1 MPMNDTKNDERNQ
14 MSLRPASPLEDRCSS
29 PSVAEGRQRGS
40 TPDQQMPCEG
50 PDQQIPCEGPDQ
62 QMAWEGLRLAWEAV
76 STDVAASLE
85 GHREA

>member
-1 MPMNDTKNDERNQ
+1 MLMNDTKNDERNQ

-40 TPDQQMPCEG
+40 TPDQQ
-50 PDQQIPCEGPDQ
+50 IPCEGPDQ
-62 QMAWEGLRLAWEAV
+62 QMTWEGLRLAWEAV